1 MTKQH
6 HILQMISTSDGQL
19 PEDQAKAFA
28 KQYAKEL
35 QEEKQAKND
44 ALVQARSLKEGDTA
58 LYGKPG
64 QDLNSKI
71 QSGEIKI
78 V

>member
-1 MTKQH
+1 MT
-6 HILQMISTSDGQL
+6 STSDGSL
-19 PEDQAKAFA
+19 PEEEAKAFA
-28 KQYAKEL
+28 KQYAAEL
-35 QEEKQAKND
+35 QEEKQKTND
-44 ALVQARSLKEGDTA
+44 ALVQARSRKEGDAA

-71 QSGEIKI
+71 QSGQIKI

>member
-1 MTKQH
+1 
-6 HILQMISTSDGQL
+6 MISTSDGSL
-19 PEDQAKAFA
+19 PEEEAKAFA
-28 KQYAKEL
+28 KQYAAEL
-35 QEEKQAKND
+35 QQEQQEKND
-44 ALVQARSLKEGDTA
+44 ALVQARGIKEGDTA

-71 QSGEIKI
+71 ESGEIKI

>member
-1 MTKQH
+1 
-6 HILQMISTSDGQL
+6 MISTSDGSL
-19 PEDQAKAFA
+19 PEEEAKAFA

-35 QEEKQAKND
+35 QEEKQAEND
-44 ALVQARSLKEGDTA
+44 ALVEVRSRKEGDTA

>member
-1 MTKQH
+1 
-6 HILQMISTSDGQL
+6 MISTSDGSL

-28 KQYAKEL
+28 QQYAKEL
-35 QEEKQAKND
+35 QEEKKATND
-44 ALVQARSLKEGDTA
+44 ALVQARGIKEGDVA
-58 LYGKPG
+58 LYGKAG

-71 QSGEIKI
+71 QSGQIKI

>member
-1 MTKQH
+1 
-6 HILQMISTSDGQL
+6 MISTSDGSL
-19 PEDQAKAFA
+19 PEEEAKAFA

-35 QEEKQAKND
+35 QEEKQSQND
-44 ALVQARSLKEGDTA
+44 ALVKARSREEGDTA

-71 QSGEIKI
+71 QSGHIKI

>member
-1 MTKQH
+1 
-6 HILQMISTSDGQL
+6 MISTSDGSL
-19 PEDQAKAFA
+19 PAEEAKAFA
-28 KQYAKEL
+28 QQYAKEL
-35 QEEKQAKND
+35 QEEKKAKND
-44 ALVQARSLKEGDTA
+44 ALVDARSRKEGDTA

>member
-1 MTKQH
+1 
-6 HILQMISTSDGQL
+6 MISTSDGSL

-28 KQYAKEL
+28 QQYAKEL
-35 QEEKQAKND
+35 QEEKQATND
-44 ALVQARSLKEGDTA
+44 ALVDARGIKEGDVA
-58 LYGKPG
+58 LYGKAG

-71 QSGEIKI
+71 QSGQIKI